1 MDNQEH
7 AKPRII
13 DILLVEDNPGD
24 IRLTRKAFEKAKLR
38 NRLHVARTGEEALD
52 FMFGRGEYSE
62 EEPPD
67 LVLLDLKLPDYD
79 GLDIL
84 RELKED
90 ESLRRIPV
98 VVLTSSDAEEDIVE
112 SYDRYA
118 NAFLSKP
125 VNFNALVSMVR
136 KIDNFWV
143 TLVKLPGK
151 HQSKGD
157 E

>member
-1 MDNQEH
+1 MTTET
-7 AKPRII
+7 AGEPRII

-24 IRLTRKAFEKAKLR
+24 IRLTRKAFEKAKLH
-38 NRLHVARTGEEALD
+38 NRLHVARTGQQALD
-52 FMFGRGEYSE
+52 FMFGSGDDEAQVA
-62 EEPPD
+62 D

-84 RELKED
+84 REIKQD
-90 ESLRRIPV
+90 PKLRRIPV

-125 VNFNALVSMVR
+125 VDFNDLVSMVR
-136 KIDNFWV
+136 EIDDFWV
-143 TLVKLPGK
+143 SLVKLAPPV
-151 HQSKGD
+151 HEEGD
-157 E
+157 A

>member
-1 MDNQEH
+1 MGKDDTVQ
-7 AKPRII
+7 PRVI

-24 IRLTRKAFEKAKLR
+24 IRLTRKAFEKAKLH
-38 NRLHVARTGEEALD
+38 NRLHIARTGQDALD
-52 FMFGRGEYSE
+52 FLFDDRDGGS
-62 EEPPD
+62 PQAD

-84 RELKED
+84 REIKQDSE
-90 ESLRRIPV
+90 LRRIPV

-125 VNFNALVSMVR
+125 VDFNDLVSMVR
-136 KIDNFWV
+136 EIDDFWV
-143 TLVKLPGK
+143 SLVKLPPRK
-151 HQSKGD
+151 D
-157 E
+157 EQDGR

>member
-1 MDNQEH
+1 METDEQ
-7 AKPRII
+7 AQPAVV

-52 FMFGRGEYSE
+52 FMFERGEYAESQRA
-62 EEPPD
+62 D

-84 RELKED
+84 RELKADPE
-90 ESLRRIPV
+90 LRRIPV
-98 VVLTSSDAEEDIVE
+98 VILTSSDAEEDIVE

-125 VNFNALVSMVR
+125 VDFKDLVAMVR
-136 KIDNFWV
+136 EIDHFWV
-143 TLVKLPGK
+143 TLVKLPP
-151 HQSKGD
+151 SRARRD
-157 E
+157 D